1 MQLSKQERLK
11 RRHLRVRKKVAG
23 TTERPRVMVRKTLK
37 HLYLVV
43 VDDTPE
49 GGSKTIATYTT
60 ATKANAGKHF
70 ANAAGAIALGKLAA
84 ADLKSRGIEA
94 VTYDRGGY
102 RYHGIVKTLAD
113 SIREAGVTI

>member
-1 MQLSKQERLK
+1 MQLSKKERLQ
-11 RRHLRVRKKVAG
+11 RRHLRIRRKVSG
-23 TTERPRVMVRKTLK
+23 TAERPRVMVRKTLK

-49 GGSKTIATYTT
+49 AGSRTIATYTT
-60 ATKANAGKHF
+60 ASKAAAGKHC
-70 ANAAGAIALGKLAA
+70 ANGTNAVELGKAAA
-84 ADLKSRGIEA
+84 ADLKARGITA

-113 SIREAGVTI
+113 AIREAGVTI